1 MDEQVDWKEHGQ
13 FMDRLVEEG
22 FVVQGGPLQGTDDVL
37 LIVRAGSGA
46 EIHERFA
53 EDIWTK
59 TNLLRTKWTAE

>member
-1 MDEQVDWKEHGQ
+1 M
-13 FMDRLVEEG
+13 
-22 FVVQGGPLQGTDDVL
+22 L

-59 TNLLRTKWTAE
+59 TNLLQTKWIAERWLRLGEQRVK